1 MTKATRRRIFT
12 RVAQGDTHATNRIYS
27 NALALAEL
35 SKQLLHSSLLGR
47 QLLLI
52 RTIERRAPTTSFM
65 MEQGDLGSTAL
76 RADGTGSLCERLKR
90 V

>member
-52 RTIERRAPTTSFM
+52 RTIERRAPTQAFM